1 VPFDVRY
8 ANGAD
13 PQRDAAMAAM
23 MKRLGGA

>member
-13 PQRDAAMAAM
+13 PQFDRAVLELQR
-23 MKRLGGA
+23 RLTN